1 MISIKSLVKEHIRI
15 EEAERKL
22 RQRRYALKDKI
33 ERTNIGTCVDIIDGV
48 VWKLGWSNGRYE
60 ITKVGKINE
69 KT

>member
-1 MISIKSLVKEHIRI
+1 MSIKTLVKEHVRI
-15 EEAERKL
+15 EEAEKKI

-33 ERTNIGTCVDIIDGV
+33 ERNNIGTCVDIVDGV